1 MTLFSD
7 LRKIQ
12 SPTGVLENAYKKIS
26 STDKFAYCAG
36 AIFCL
41 LVNAFIYTNTC
52 FAHDSIQI
60 FSDSTGISNG
70 RFLVGPLLELV
81 NRMQIPWVIGLIT
94 CFLMGF
100 VIVFLSKIFKLNN
113 KISIVLCAGFAVT
126 SEAMVVSHAYFSS
139 VYIYVLSLLFAVLSV
154 YIVDKKR
161 YGIPLS
167 IVFLC
172 LSMMCYQA
180 YIATAIALFIFKM
193 LLNIFENKSG
203 IKRQLLLTV
212 KYASISVAAAVLYY
226 AIWKIVLKILGETVV
241 EYYAY
246 NNLGVIPTTEEL
258 IDRLDYA
265 WSFAIQL
272 FYRNDIINTFPA
284 LMMCGCLISI
294 IVLSVFIIKSIK
306 RRRLVFTLV
315 YIVTYILS
323 VNLMYIISGTV
334 IHSLTIFSI
343 ILPFLALLYLFDN
356 VFSKKKSYNIV
367 SWLSLILSVVMV
379 FGQIVCANSLYLK
392 IKLNYDNAWSYSTRL
407 IDRLEQTEGFD
418 EKSKVIIISND
429 SFSPTKYPP
438 NPNISERVRY
448 DTRIQILN
456 DLFRS
461 GNAITYAD
469 TLKWFIQQEMDMNID
484 ITTDPKEFVE
494 REDIREMPVFPA
506 EESIAVIDGAY
517 VIKISD

>member
-7 LRKIQ
+7 LKKIQ
-12 SPTGVLENAYKKIS
+12 SPTGVLENVYKKIS

-113 KISIVLCAGFAVT
+113 KISIVLCAGFVVT

-193 LLNIFENKSG
+193 LLNIFDNKSG
-203 IKRQLLLTV
+203 IKHQLLLTV

-246 NNLGVIPTTEEL
+246 KNLGVIPTTEEL

-265 WSFAIQL
+265 WSLATQL
-272 FYRNDIINTFPA
+272 LLRNDIIDDFPA
-284 LMMCGCLISI
+284 LAICGCLVSLIVFAVLVIKGIKNRRI
-294 IVLSVFIIKSIK
+294 I
-306 RRRLVFTLV
+306 FTLV
-315 YIVTYILS
+315 YVVTYILS
-323 VNLMYIISGTV
+323 INLMYIISGTV
-334 IHSLTIFSI
+334 MHGLTVFSI
-343 ILPFLALLYLFDN
+343 VMPFLLLLYFFEND
-356 VFSKKKSYNIV
+356 FSKNKSQNII
-367 SWLSLILSVVMV
+367 SWVSLILSCVMI
-379 FGQIVCANSLYLK
+379 FGQTVCANSLYLK
-392 IKLNYDNAWSYSTRL
+392 MELNYENAWSYSTRL
-407 IDRLEQTEGFD
+407 IDRLEQMDGFNS
-418 EKSKVIIISND
+418 KSKLVIVGDN
-429 SFSPTKYPP
+429 TNTLAGYPQKKE
-438 NPNISERVRY
+438 ILDRIDY
-448 DTRIQILN
+448 DTRVQIMYNLAHTN
-456 DLFRS
+456 
-461 GNAITYAD
+461 NAITYPDA
-469 TLKWFIQQEMDMNID
+469 LKWFIQQEMDMNID
-484 ITTDPKEFVE
+484 ITTNPKEFVE
-494 REDIREMPVFPA
+494 REDIRKMPVFPA